1 MRFRTFYIII
11 LFTSIHGAF
20 GMQSAPR
27 QGFWGG
33 IKQKAYSAC
42 QLVGGSVARCAN
54 VAKRLALSGI
64 RWAWRNKLNL
74 ACLPVEEYFSP
85 SGWMA
90 HAKTREEK
98 ILHGALQ
105 VQQYISAAHDRAKYA
120 NYEDERGVAH
130 RCYKQKE
137 PARFKSLT
145 RPAEEDLDNLNLSV
159 MIKLV
164 PDKIRPPEAFSPFF
178 KGVARRIGR
187 FIVREGIR
195 EGFVVPCMN
204 FGGRIRREGL
214 GNTMRSLWLRDH
226 ATQPAV

>member
-1 MRFRTFYIII
+1 
-11 LFTSIHGAF
+11 
-20 GMQSAPR
+20 
-27 QGFWGG
+27 
-33 IKQKAYSAC
+33 
-42 QLVGGSVARCAN
+42 
-54 VAKRLALSGI
+54 
-64 RWAWRNKLNL
+64 
-74 ACLPVEEYFSP
+74 
-85 SGWMA
+85 MA
-90 HAKTREEK
+90 
-98 ILHGALQ
+98 
-105 VQQYISAAHDRAKYA
+105 
-120 NYEDERGVAH
+120 
-130 RCYKQKE
+130 
-137 PARFKSLT
+137 
-145 RPAEEDLDNLNLSV
+145 DLCEQASSDFLLSV